1 MSAMLEIE
9 EAPPQCDLT
18 VDPYDHDNFEII
30 DGEKVEVPPM
40 SADSQVLASRLSRHL
55 GNYGV
60 ARNLGEAYM
69 ETLFKLPLEEDRN
82 RKPDV
87 AFVPYSRWPKNRMPP
102 PTNAWNVL
110 PDLCVEVVSPNDHA
124 DYIMDKIDEYF
135 RAGVRLVWV
144 FYPRHGLAIVHE
156 SLTAIRHLTPAGTL
170 DGGSVLPGFHLPL
183 SELFPSES

>member
-1 MSAMLEIE
+1 MSATLEL
-9 EAPPQCDLT
+9 EAPPCDPT
-18 VDPYDHDNFEII
+18 VDPYDLDNFEII

-40 SADSQVLASRLSRHL
+40 SADSQVIGSRLVYHLSRF
-55 GNYGV
+55 GID
-60 ARNLGEAYM
+60 RDLGEAHC

-87 AFVPYSRWPKNRMPP
+87 AFVPYSRWPKDRRPP
-102 PTNAWNVL
+102 STNAWNVL

-144 FYPRHGLAIVHE
+144 FYPRHQLALVYE
-156 SLTAIRHLTPAGTL
+156 SLTAIRNLTAADTL
-170 DGGSVLPGFHLPL
+170 DGGVVLPGFKLPL